1 MVQFTNNEGERNDA
15 PLICEC
21 EFERGHHTGCYFP
34 SVLSTNSV
42 WLLKRSSDSLL
53 GPVQAPVVRKVDS
66 ASGFPDTYPMD
77 SHIHLLNNGA
87 QAH

>member
-1 MVQFTNNEGERNDA
+1 MT
-15 PLICEC
+15 PLWFVSVNLREA
-21 EFERGHHTGCYFP
+21 TTPVATFP
-34 SVLSTNSV
+34 PY
-42 WLLKRSSDSLL
+42 SLRTVCGFL
-53 GPVQAPVVRKVDS
+53 NVPQILCWVTVQAPVVRKVDS

>member
-21 EFERGHHTGCYFP
+21 EFEIGHHTGCYFP

-42 WLLKRSSDSLL
+42 WLLKRSLDSLL
-53 GPVQAPVVRKVDS
+53 GHSPG
-66 ASGFPDTYPMD
+66 ASCSKG
-77 SHIHLLNNGA
+77 G
-87 QAH
+87 